1 MNSDSYPGQE
11 PAGAAI
17 RCEAVSRIFS
27 GTGLVLDR
35 ISFQVE
41 AGEFVALLGPSG
53 SGKSSLLRLTAGLDQ
68 PDSGR
73 IVIEA
78 VSGALSRGFVFQE
91 ATLMP
96 WRTVLRNTTLP
107 LELAGWSRADAES
120 RAIEELRR
128 VRLAEFAA
136 RYPHELS
143 GGMKMRTSVARALT
157 TRPTLLLLDEPF
169 AALDEPARHALQMQ
183 LREIWMALRM
193 TVLFV
198 THSVTEAAFL
208 ADRVIVL
215 SQRPARL
222 VLDQIIAL
230 PERRIAE
237 LRTSLEYINE
247 VRRITAAVPVN
258 PEAS

>member
-1 MNSDSYPGQE
+1 
-11 PAGAAI
+11 
-17 RCEAVSRIFS
+17 
-27 GTGLVLDR
+27 
-35 ISFQVE
+35 
-41 AGEFVALLGPSG
+41 
-53 SGKSSLLRLTAGLDQ
+53 
-68 PDSGR
+68 
-73 IVIEA
+73 
-78 VSGALSRGFVFQE
+78 
-91 ATLMP
+91 
-96 WRTVLRNTTLP
+96 
-107 LELAGWSRADAES
+107 
-120 RAIEELRR
+120 
-128 VRLAEFAA
+128 
-136 RYPHELS
+136 
-143 GGMKMRTSVARALT
+143 
-157 TRPTLLLLDEPF
+157 
-169 AALDEPARHALQMQ
+169 
-183 LREIWMALRM
+183 M